1 MFTILW
7 LKERTDDDSKTF
19 VCFQSIYS
27 TKYLPKSMQAVQMK
41 VKSTLKEPIK
51 QWF

>member
-7 LKERTDDDSKTF
+7 LKVRTDDDSKTF